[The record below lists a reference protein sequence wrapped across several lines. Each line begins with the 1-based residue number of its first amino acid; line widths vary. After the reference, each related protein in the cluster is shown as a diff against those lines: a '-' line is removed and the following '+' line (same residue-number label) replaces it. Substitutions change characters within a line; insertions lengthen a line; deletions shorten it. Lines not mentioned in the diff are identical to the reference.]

1 MMKFK
6 MPIYVTRKDTC
17 VASDVI
23 KPYGGRARICPES
36 ERKAAVLRSLGVHKK
51 KKK

>member
-1 MMKFK
+1 MKYK

-23 KPYGGRARICPES
+23 KPYGGRVRICPES
-36 ERKAAVLRSLGVHKK
+36 ERKEAILRYLGVPKK
-51 KKK
+51 EKR